1 VSGQWIVPAVQAA
14 ATGAYSGTWLGL
26 DGVNDTSLIQVG
38 TAQDAAN
45 GTATY
50 DDWYEILPAN
60 EKLIASVSPGDHI
73 EASISEVSPGTW
85 TIAITDTTS
94 GQSFSQAFAYDGP
107 AASAEWIEEAP
118 KVNGQQAVLA
128 NFGTMQFTGMAWAG
142 SNPSSMANLTLNM
155 NDTSGT
161 VVASS
166 SAIANDSFTI
176 SGS

>member
-1 VSGQWIVPAVQAA
+1 MNNV
-14 ATGAYSGTWLGL
+14 
-26 DGVNDTSLIQVG
+26 SLIQVG
-38 TAQDAAN
+38 TAQDTSN
-45 GTATY
+45 GTTTY

-60 EKLIASVSPGDHI
+60 ETLITSVSPGDHI
-73 EASISEVSPGTW
+73 QASVNENSPGTW
-85 TIAITDTTS
+85 TIAITDITS
-94 GQSFSQAFAYDGP
+94 GQSFSQAFAYSGP
-107 AASAEWIEEAP
+107 GTSAEWVEEAP
-118 KVNGQQAVLA
+118 KVNGLQSVLA
-128 NFGTMQFTGMAWAG
+128 NFGTVQFTGMAWAG